1 MKKQKV
7 IGKVKKSVVA
17 KNVESEKIISLT
29 GIKEFDELLGGGFP
43 KGAVILVPGN
53 SGTGKTIFSFEW
65 LFNGVNKYDENGIY
79 ITFTEPLFKTLL
91 NLEGMKFY
99 DRRVVEDEKLKIID
113 VRKEFGKSDFLEKD
127 FLRLIEEEVRKCN
140 AQRLVLDSITAIT
153 YALGE
158 PSKIRKFIFD
168 LGTML
173 ATLGCTTILTSE
185 VSNDKYSA
193 YGVEEFISDGIIV
206 MRQVE
211 QKFQSVRTLEIA
223 KMRGV
228 SYYPG
233 LNTFRISREGIK
245 LFPQLR
251 VPLTHSSGKVK
262 VSTGIKGVDE
272 MSKGGLY
279 VGSTTILAGSTGC
292 GKSVMSLHFLYDGL
306 MKGEP
311 CLLAGFE
318 ESKEQVLRN
327 AQALGMDM
335 EKYEKNG
342 LLKIISAYP
351 SEKYIEEHLL
361 DIKELIDKFKIK
373 RCVVDSLSSIG
384 NSFEEDQF
392 RYFVMR
398 LNAYLKSKAVTTI
411 FTAATA
417 SLLGV
422 EKLTE
427 SNLSTMTDNIILLK
441 YVEVGGSIKSAIN
454 VLKTRGDDHSKS
466 LKEYTI
472 TDKGIVV
479 GEGFEGYE
487 SIMSGSAR
495 KVEKMDINKVLKKE
509 FIKRSSL

>member
-262 VSTGIKGVDE
+262 VSTGI
-272 MSKGGLY
+272 
-279 VGSTTILAGSTGC
+279 T
-292 GKSVMSLHFLYDGL
+292 
-306 MKGEP
+306 
-311 CLLAGFE
+311 GFE

>member
-1 MKKQKV
+1 M
-7 IGKVKKSVVA
+7 
-17 KNVESEKIISLT
+17 
-29 GIKEFDELLGGGFP
+29 
-43 KGAVILVPGN
+43 
-53 SGTGKTIFSFEW
+53 
-65 LFNGVNKYDENGIY
+65 
-79 ITFTEPLFKTLL
+79 
-91 NLEGMKFY
+91 
-99 DRRVVEDEKLKIID
+99 
-113 VRKEFGKSDFLEKD
+113 
-127 FLRLIEEEVRKCN
+127 
-140 AQRLVLDSITAIT
+140 
-153 YALGE
+153 
-158 PSKIRKFIFD
+158 
-168 LGTML
+168 
-173 ATLGCTTILTSE
+173 
-185 VSNDKYSA
+185 
-193 YGVEEFISDGIIV
+193 
-206 MRQVE
+206 
-211 QKFQSVRTLEIA
+211 
-223 KMRGV
+223 
-228 SYYPG
+228 
-233 LNTFRISREGIK
+233 
-245 LFPQLR
+245 
-251 VPLTHSSGKVK
+251 
-262 VSTGIKGVDE
+262 
-272 MSKGGLY
+272 
-279 VGSTTILAGSTGC
+279 
-292 GKSVMSLHFLYDGL
+292 
-306 MKGEP
+306 
-311 CLLAGFE
+311 
-318 ESKEQVLRN
+318 
-327 AQALGMDM
+327 
-335 EKYEKNG
+335 
-342 LLKIISAYP
+342 LKIISAYP